1 MSWFLMNTVARVGH
15 QPSSP
20 GGLPAPSR
28 RRQYCVFF
36 TASCR
41 TPGNGFRLTPATGN
55 QSEDWP
61 PSARDSA
68 QSLQAGGQK
77 LHVQWLWSC

>member
-28 RRQYCVFF
+28 RRQYCVCF

-41 TPGNGFRLTPATGN
+41 TQTCMSF
-55 QSEDWP
+55 
-61 PSARDSA
+61 
-68 QSLQAGGQK
+68 
-77 LHVQWLWSC
+77 